1 MVYFATNI
9 DRKKHCFFGSEG
21 GVSTGKYA
29 SLNTNLS
36 SQDAR
41 LNIERNF
48 ERIAAYFDMKK
59 QQMFTLRQSVSADV
73 VWADKP
79 SWLSVA
85 ADGVATDNPNILLG
99 IKTADCAPV
108 LMADYKHGIIGAA
121 HAGWRGAYK
130 GVVENVL
137 NLMLSHGAQ
146 KKDITV
152 AIGPCI
158 QQASF
163 EVREDMRQMFLAQSA
178 ENARY
183 FTKHS
188 DIIYNFNLQQYLI
201 DKIHKFGINNVDK
214 SDIDTYAS
222 EGLYFSYRR
231 NTKLNLIEVPR
242 DYPTQFS
249 CIRL

>member
-1 MVYFATNI
+1 MSYKAENL
-9 DRKKHCFFGSEG
+9 REEKHCFFGAEG

-41 LNIERNF
+41 LSIERNF
-48 ERIAAYFDMKK
+48 EIIAKYFNLPKK
-59 QQMFTLRQSVSADV
+59 QMFTLRQSVSADV
-73 VWADKP
+73 VWADAP
-79 SWLSVA
+79 SWFSIA
-85 ADGVATDNPNILLG
+85 ADGMATDDPDILLG

-137 NLMLSHGAQ
+137 SLMVAHGAQ
-146 KKDITV
+146 KQDIAV
-152 AIGPCI
+152 AIGPCM
-158 QQASF
+158 QQKSF
-163 EVREDMRQMFLAQSA
+163 EVREDMINIFLEQSP
-178 ENARY
+178 ENMRY
-183 FTKHS
+183 FRKGGEK
-188 DIIYNFNLQQYLI
+188 YYFNLSRYLI
-201 DKIHKFGINNVDK
+201 DKIRKFGVENITD
-214 SDIDTYAS
+214 SGIDTYTANDD
-222 EGLYFSYRR
+222 YFSFRR
-231 NTKLNLIEVPR
+231 YTNMHLIEIPR

>member
-48 ERIAAYFDMKK
+48 DRIAAYFDMKK
-59 QQMFTLRQSVSADV
+59 KQMFTLRQSVSADV

-85 ADGVATDNPNILLG
+85 ADGMATDNPDILLG

-137 NLMLSHGAQ
+137 RLMLKNGAQ
-146 KKDITV
+146 KQDIAV
-152 AIGPCI
+152 AIGPCM
-158 QQASF
+158 QQNSF
-163 EVREDMRQMFLAQSA
+163 EVREDMMSVFLEQSP
-178 ENARY
+178 ENMRY
-183 FTKHS
+183 FKK
-188 DIIYNFNLQQYLI
+188 DEQKYYFNLSGYLI
-201 DKIHKFGINNVDK
+201 DKIHKFGVENVTD
-214 SDIDTYAS
+214 SGIDTYTAKD
-222 EGLYFSYRR
+222 EYFSFRR
-231 NTKLNLIEVPR
+231 YTNLQLIEIPR

>member
-1 MVYFATNI
+1 MSYKAENL
-9 DRKKHCFFGSEG
+9 REEKHCFFGAEG

-41 LNIERNF
+41 LSIERNF
-48 ERIAAYFDMKK
+48 EIIAKYFNLPKK
-59 QQMFTLRQSVSADV
+59 QMFTLRQSVSADV
-73 VWADKP
+73 VWADAP
-79 SWLSVA
+79 SWFSIA
-85 ADGVATDNPNILLG
+85 ADGMATDNPDILLG

-137 NLMLSHGAQ
+137 SLMVAHGAQ
-146 KKDITV
+146 KQDIAV
-152 AIGPCI
+152 AIGPCM
-158 QQASF
+158 QQKSF
-163 EVREDMRQMFLAQSA
+163 EVREDMINIFLEQSS
-178 ENARY
+178 ENLRY
-183 FTKHS
+183 FRK
-188 DIIYNFNLQQYLI
+188 DEEKYYFNLSRYLI
-201 DKIHKFGINNVDK
+201 DKIHKFGVENITD
-214 SDIDTYAS
+214 SGIDTYTANDD
-222 EGLYFSYRR
+222 YFSFRR
-231 NTKLNLIEVPR
+231 YTNMHLIEIPR

>member
-1 MVYFATNI
+1 MSYKAENL
-9 DRKKHCFFGSEG
+9 REEKHCFFGAEG

-41 LNIERNF
+41 LSIERNF
-48 ERIAAYFDMKK
+48 EIIAKYFNLPKK
-59 QQMFTLRQSVSADV
+59 QMFTLRQSVSADV
-73 VWADKP
+73 VWADAP
-79 SWLSVA
+79 SWFSIA
-85 ADGVATDNPNILLG
+85 ADGMVTDDPDILLG

-137 NLMLSHGAQ
+137 SLMVAHGAQ
-146 KKDITV
+146 KQDIAV
-152 AIGPCI
+152 AIGPCM
-158 QQASF
+158 QQNSF
-163 EVREDMRQMFLAQSA
+163 EVREDMINIFLEQSP
-178 ENARY
+178 ENMRY
-183 FTKHS
+183 FRKDEQKYYFDLS
-188 DIIYNFNLQQYLI
+188 RYLI
-201 DKIHKFGINNVDK
+201 NKIHKFGVENITD
-214 SDIDTYAS
+214 SGIDTYTANDD
-222 EGLYFSYRR
+222 YFSFRR
-231 NTKLNLIEVPR
+231 YTNMHLIEIPR

>member
-9 DRKKHCFFGSEG
+9 DRKKHCFFGAEG

-48 ERIAAYFDMKK
+48 DRIAAYFDMKK
-59 QQMFTLRQSVSADV
+59 KQMFTLRQSVSADV

-85 ADGVATDNPNILLG
+85 ADGMATDNPDILLG

-137 NLMLSHGAQ
+137 SLMVAHGAQ
-146 KKDITV
+146 KQDIAV
-152 AIGPCI
+152 AIGPCM
-158 QQASF
+158 QQKSF
-163 EVREDMRQMFLAQSA
+163 EVREDMINIFLEQSP
-178 ENARY
+178 ENMRY
-183 FTKHS
+183 FRK
-188 DIIYNFNLQQYLI
+188 DGEKYYFNLSRYLI
-201 DKIHKFGINNVDK
+201 DKIHKFGVENIID
-214 SDIDTYAS
+214 SGIDTYTANDD
-222 EGLYFSYRR
+222 YFSFRR
-231 NTKLNLIEVPR
+231 YTNMHLIEIPR